1 MPERRSSLLGPDSLT
16 EVGGSQDRLCALCP
30 TILLLPIPGTSS
42 SSHESGLPILRVCG
56 LSALSRI
63 AWLLQGS
70 PVSFPYFCGGR
81 FAAATEATMRLL
93 LYDATG
99 KMVRDYTP
107 QLKSFSGLISRQDV
121 RINIAGLPAGL
132 YFVVTVNEQGMHARK
147 LVVLQ

>member
-1 MPERRSSLLGPDSLT
+1 
-16 EVGGSQDRLCALCP
+16 
-30 TILLLPIPGTSS
+30 
-42 SSHESGLPILRVCG
+42 
-56 LSALSRI
+56 
-63 AWLLQGS
+63 
-70 PVSFPYFCGGR
+70 
-81 FAAATEATMRLL
+81 MRLL